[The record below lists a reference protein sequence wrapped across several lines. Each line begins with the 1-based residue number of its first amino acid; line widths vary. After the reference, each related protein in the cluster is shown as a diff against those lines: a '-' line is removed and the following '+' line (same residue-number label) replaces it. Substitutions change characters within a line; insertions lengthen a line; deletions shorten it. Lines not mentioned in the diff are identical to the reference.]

1 MTKKKS
7 STPRK
12 STAKKKVPK
21 KAPVEKKKTKR
32 STWSQKDM
40 KMFEERLMERREKAM
55 KKLGLFGKDFS
66 NTQRDS
72 SGDLSSYSFHMA
84 DLGTDAM
91 EREKAFLFASQEG
104 RLLYHIDEAL
114 RRLYRDEYGLCE
126 YCEKKIDRRRLRA
139 IPHARLCL
147 DCKEREE
154 TSN

>member
-1 MTKKKS
+1 MTKKK
-7 STPRK
+7 T
-12 STAKKKVPK
+12 TAPKKK
-21 KAPVEKKKTKR
+21 KKKK
-32 STWSQKDM
+32 STWSEKDM
-40 KMFEERLMERREKAM
+40 KMFENRLLERREKAM
-55 KKLGLFGKDFS
+55 KKLGIFGENFS

-114 RRLYRDEYGLCE
+114 RRLYRDEYGICE
-126 YCEKKIDRRRLRA
+126 YCKQKIDRRRLKA

-154 TSN
+154 GSN

>member
-1 MTKKKS
+1 MTKKK
-7 STPRK
+7 
-12 STAKKKVPK
+12 K
-21 KAPVEKKKTKR
+21 KAPAPKKKKKKK

-40 KMFEERLMERREKAM
+40 KMFENRLLERREKAM
-55 KKLGLFGKDFS
+55 KKLGLFGEDFS

-114 RRLYRDEYGLCE
+114 RRLYRDEYGICE
-126 YCEKKIDRRRLRA
+126 YCEQKIDRRRLNA

-154 TSN
+154 NKNK